1 MEDLLVPV
9 SQVQQEEAA
18 VVAEQTEQ
26 REEEEE
32 EGPRSVR
39 AATFAT

>member
-32 EGPRSVR
+32 GPRSVR